1 MMEKRK
7 VPGFL
12 LRLTYIAVGIAL
24 LAGAV
29 AIFSRPQDALGAM
42 AFVLGLMALARGIAH
57 VVGFIRAK
65 QVVGWK
71 LRLLLALG
79 VLLII
84 LGLFLLLWPQLVGSL
99 MVWAVALW
107 FIIEALRS
115 FTWQKELRR
124 LNAPAATVS
133 LVLNLLLMVMGVLM
147 LWDPAPALLTIPV
160 LVGMALALAGL
171 DMILTGLFLP
181 REG

>member
-1 MMEKRK
+1 MQLKRT
-7 VPGFL
+7 PAFL
-12 LRLTYIAVGIAL
+12 LRLTYIAVGVAL

-57 VVGFIRAK
+57 VVGFLRSKSAA
-65 QVVGWK
+65 GWK

-84 LGLFLLLWPQLVGSL
+84 LGIFLLLWPQLVGSL

-115 FTWQKELRR
+115 FTWQKELKR
-124 LNAPAATVS
+124 LNPSAAAIS
-133 LVLNLLLMVMGVLM
+133 LVLNVLLLVMGVLM
-147 LWDPAPALLTIPV
+147 LLNPLPTLLTIPL
-160 LVGMALALAGL
+160 LVGMALVLAGL

-181 REG
+181 RGA